1 MNTALVTGITGQDGS
16 YLADFLLEKGYK
28 VYGLVRRSSFQ
39 NYERIR
45 HILEKIKLIEG
56 DLLDQNSL
64 IEALKI
70 SDPEEVYNLASQSF
84 VPASWTQPVYTGDV
98 NAIGV
103 LRLLDVIRTIKPKI
117 KFYQASTSE
126 MFGNPKRIPQN
137 EETPFEPISPYGI
150 SKLFAHWATLDY
162 RKQYGIFACSGICFN
177 HESPRRGFEFVSR
190 KITYGAARIKMGFQ
204 KELRLGNLDAKRD
217 WGYAGDYVE
226 AMWGMLQQREPGDY
240 VIATGEVHTVR
251 ELCSVAFSHLGL
263 DYREYVTVD
272 EKLFRP
278 TEVEILVGDSS
289 KARNQLG
296 WKPKVHFEE
305 LVKMMAESD
314 LHKLKSEKQ
323 ISNNA

>member
-1 MNTALVTGITGQDGS
+1 MNTALITGITGQDGS
-16 YLADFLLEKGYK
+16 YLAEVLLEKGYK

-45 HILEKIKLIEG
+45 HILEKIRLIEG

-103 LRLLDVIRTIKPKI
+103 IRLLDVIRTMKPKI

-162 RKQYGIFACSGICFN
+162 RKQYGIFGCSGICFN

-204 KELRLGNLDAKRD
+204 KELKLGNLEAKRD

-226 AMWGMLQQREPGDY
+226 AMWEMVQQREPGDY

-289 KARNQLG
+289 KARNKLG
-296 WKPKVHFEE
+296 WKPKVRFED
-305 LVKMMAESD
+305 LVKMMAEADLQKLRSD
-314 LHKLKSEKQ
+314 HVK
-323 ISNNA
+323 

>member
-1 MNTALVTGITGQDGS
+1 
-16 YLADFLLEKGYK
+16 LEKGYQ
-28 VYGLVRRSSFQ
+28 VYGLIRRSSFQ
-39 NYERIR
+39 NYERIK
-45 HILEKIKLIEG
+45 HLLEKIRLIQG

-70 SDPEEVYNLASQSF
+70 SDPDEVYNLASQSF
-84 VPASWTQPVYTGDV
+84 VPASWSQPVYTGDV

-150 SKLFAHWATLDY
+150 SKLFAHWAALDY

-190 KITYGAARIKMGFQ
+190 KITHGAAKIKMGFQ
-204 KELRLGNLDAKRD
+204 KELRLGNLEAKRD

-226 AMWGMLQQREPGDY
+226 AMWEMLQQGEPSDY

-251 ELCSVAFSHLGL
+251 ELCSVAFSHLDL

-289 KARNQLG
+289 KARDRLG
-296 WKPKVHFEE
+296 WKPKVLFAE
-305 LVKMMAESD
+305 LVIMMVESD
-314 LHKLKSEKQ
+314 LQKLK
-323 ISNNA
+323 

>member
-1 MNTALVTGITGQDGS
+1 MNTALITGITGQDGS
-16 YLADFLLEKGYK
+16 YLAEFLLEKGYK

-39 NYERIR
+39 NYERIN
-45 HILEKIKLIEG
+45 HILEKIRLIQG

-64 IEALKI
+64 IEALKTA
-70 SDPEEVYNLASQSF
+70 DPDEVYNLASQSF
-84 VPASWTQPVYTGDV
+84 VPASWSQPVYTGDV

-103 LRLLDVIRTIKPKI
+103 LRLLDVIRTIKREI

-204 KELRLGNLDAKRD
+204 KELRLGNLEAKRD

-226 AMWGMLQQREPGDY
+226 AMWRMVQQGEPGDY

-289 KARNQLG
+289 KARNKLG
-296 WKPKVHFEE
+296 WKPKVRFED
-305 LVKMMAESD
+305 LVKMMAEADLQKLRSD
-314 LHKLKSEKQ
+314 HVK
-323 ISNNA
+323 